1 MSMHTKDRK
10 AIVIG
15 GNHQNPLGV
24 VESLA
29 RVGIRPYVI
38 IYDDYKSSFVLKSR
52 YIRKGFICP
61 TPESA
66 IQKILDL
73 TANEQEKAVVIACS
87 DNASL
92 LINQYFDILTSF
104 CYLPTIPNQDEMG
117 KWMDKEQMDKVA
129 VNVGLDVPQ
138 TLIIVKGS
146 PIPSD
151 IDYPVVTKSLTSVG
165 LGKAEFTICA
175 NEEELKVF
183 VETQMRSGRIQVQKY
198 IEKEYEFQFI
208 GCSFHEGKD
217 VIIPGRTY
225 IENAT
230 HFNNLTFLK
239 YQERKVIEGTTTLL
253 KTESFIEQTG
263 YSGLFSVE
271 YMHGKDGKDYF
282 LEMNFRNDG
291 NAFVVT
297 QAGANLPYLWYLSC
311 IGEDYRSYYDEDKV
325 TAACFLPEDSFFLSM
340 LSGNISYKEWR
351 MKMKE
356 ATCFASYFKGDT
368 KPFWSLIWWQK
379 RAFFLAAFFRLL
391 QCLHLYN
398 FAQRIKHL
406 GR

>member
-1 MSMHTKDRK
+1 MHTKDYK
-10 AIVIG
+10 VIVIG

-29 RVGIRPYVI
+29 REGIRPYVI
-38 IYDDYKSSFVLKSR
+38 IYDDCKSSFVLKSK

-61 TPESA
+61 TSESA
-66 IQKILDL
+66 IQKILDI
-73 TANEQEKAVVIACS
+73 TANEQEKTVVIACS

-92 LINQYFDILTSF
+92 LINQYFDILTPF
-104 CYLPTIPNQDEMG
+104 CYLPTIPIQDEME

-129 VNVGLDVPQ
+129 VNVGLNVPQ
-138 TLIIVKGS
+138 TWIIVKDS

-151 IDYPVVTKSLTSVG
+151 IEYPVVTKSLTSVG

-183 VETQMRSGRIQVQKY
+183 VESQMRSDRIQVQKY

-239 YQERKVIEGTTTLL
+239 YQERKVIEGTTTLR
-253 KTESFIEQTG
+253 KTESFINKTG

-297 QAGANLPYLWYLSC
+297 QAGSNLPYLWYLSC

-340 LSGNISYKEWR
+340 LSGTISYKEWR

-379 RAFFLAAFFRLL
+379 KAFFMTAIIRVL
-391 QCLHLYN
+391 QGLHLYS
-398 FAQRIKHL
+398 FTKRIKHL

>member
-1 MSMHTKDRK
+1 MHMKGNK
-10 AIVIG
+10 VIIIG

-38 IYDDYKSSFVLKSR
+38 IYDDCKSSFVLRSR
-52 YIRKGFICP
+52 YIKKGFICT
-61 TPESA
+61 TPKSA
-66 IQKILDL
+66 VQRILDL
-73 TANEQEKAVVIACS
+73 AADEREKAVLIACS

-92 LINQYFDILTSF
+92 LINQYLDILYLF
-104 CYLPTIPNQDEMG
+104 CYLPSVPKQGEME

-129 VNVGLDVPQ
+129 MKVGLNVPQ
-138 TLIIVKGS
+138 SWLVTKSS
-146 PIPSD
+146 PIPSG

-165 LGKAEFTICA
+165 IGKAEFTICSD
-175 NEEELKVF
+175 EDELKDF
-183 VETQMRSGRIQVQKY
+183 VETRMISDKIQIQKY
-198 IEKEYEFQFI
+198 VEKEYEFQFI
-208 GCSFHEGKD
+208 GCSFNNGVD

-239 YQERKVIEGTTTLL
+239 YQERKVIEDTITFS
-253 KTESFIEQTG
+253 KTESFIQQTG

-291 NAFVVT
+291 NAVVVT
-297 QAGANLPYLWYLSC
+297 QAGANLPYLWYLYC
-311 IGEDYRSYYDEDKV
+311 IGEDYRAYYDENNV

-340 LSGNISYKEWR
+340 LSGSISYKEWR

-356 ATCFASYFKGDT
+356 ATCFASYFEGDT
-368 KPFWSLIWWQK
+368 KPFWSLIWWQRK
-379 RAFFLAAFFRLL
+379 AFFLAALFRILRG
-391 QCLHLYN
+391 LHLYN
-398 FAQRIKHL
+398 FAKRLKHL